1 MTSTVSK
8 QFMEIVCG
16 KRILFFE
23 LGKRIVKF
31 SDIKIAGYGF
41 ANTSLSEIKWGSFL
55 EETK

>member
-41 ANTSLSEIKWGSFL
+41 ANTSLSEIK
-55 EETK
+55 